1 MFWMRL
7 VSEKILG
14 LLVKVSLKLWLWK
27 EGEKM
32 TFGECDL
39 SLVCV

>member
-1 MFWMRL
+1 MRL

-27 EGEKM
+27 EGE
-32 TFGECDL
+32 EDDL
-39 SLVCV
+39 W

>member
-1 MFWMRL
+1 MRL

-14 LLVKVSLKLWLWK
+14 LLVKVPLKLWLWK

-32 TFGECDL
+32 SFGECDL